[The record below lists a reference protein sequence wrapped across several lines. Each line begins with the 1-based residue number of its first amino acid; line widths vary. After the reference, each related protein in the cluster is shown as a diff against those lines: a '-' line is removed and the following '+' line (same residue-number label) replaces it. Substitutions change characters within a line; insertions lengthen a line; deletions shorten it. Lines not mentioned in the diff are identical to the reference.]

1 MNIGSWALLLLCVLQ
16 LHFGHTQPLPKLTLK
31 DMPVTATNQL
41 KITGIPKLNAKRF
54 SINIGLGEE
63 NIALQFDVRFEFH
76 NDRNTTVFSYKQN
89 NSTWTNVVKDE
100 HFPFEQG
107 EEFKV
112 IITFDKDEFL
122 VKIPGNYVKSY
133 PNHFGAEKFMLVR
146 VQGDVRIKSF
156 NIE

>member
-1 MNIGSWALLLLCVLQ
+1 MDFLKILLIFAFLQ
-16 LHFGHTQPLPKLTLK
+16 LTLK
-31 DMPVTATNQL
+31 DMPVMATNQL

-112 IITFDKDEFL
+112 PSHLDLKWPEAIHA
-122 VKIPGNYVKSY
+122 G
-133 PNHFGAEKFMLVR
+133 R
-146 VQGDVRIKSF
+146 VEGRFK
-156 NIE
+156 EE